1 VDDGA
6 GDPIVESRGAGEL
19 RRLCRAVVEELGFH
33 GATVTVMASDG
44 SGAAEAASDDDIGRV
59 DQLQFVLGEGP
70 SGDAYASGRPVLV
83 SDLAAT
89 GDRWM
94 AFTADALAELI
105 GAIFA
110 FPLQYGAV
118 RLGVLTCYSSVPRAL
133 TAREVARCLSFAEAV
148 RDLLLDAV
156 AEGDGAGEE
165 VPQALRIRREV
176 YQAQGMLM
184 VELGISLTEALT
196 RLRAM
201 AFSEGVDIN
210 ELASDLA
217 NRRRPMPT
225 TGDGA

>member
-1 VDDGA
+1 
-6 GDPIVESRGAGEL
+6 
-19 RRLCRAVVEELGFH
+19 VEELGFR

-70 SGDAYASGRPVLV
+70 NGDAYASGRPVLV

-89 GDRWM
+89 GERWM
-94 AFTADALAELI
+94 AFTADALAELV
-105 GAIFA
+105 GAVYA
-110 FPLQYGAV
+110 FPLQHGAV

-156 AEGDGAGEE
+156 AEGEAGEE
-165 VPQALRIRREV
+165 VPPALRIRREV

-201 AFSEGVDIN
+201 AFSEGLDIN

-225 TGDGA
+225 RGDGA